1 MLTKMKKL
9 DPNIYGLKP
18 QTKLFKNSNRDFF
31 IVIDRKSRIIMKDG
45 LRILKIAQKVRQK
58 EEQKKIGLLTSA
70 PVCSKTKS
78 FLSINNILVESL

>member
-1 MLTKMKKL
+1 MFVKMKKL

-18 QTKLFKNSNRDFF
+18 RIKIFENSKKKLF

-45 LRILKIAQKVRQK
+45 FKIFEIAQKVRQK